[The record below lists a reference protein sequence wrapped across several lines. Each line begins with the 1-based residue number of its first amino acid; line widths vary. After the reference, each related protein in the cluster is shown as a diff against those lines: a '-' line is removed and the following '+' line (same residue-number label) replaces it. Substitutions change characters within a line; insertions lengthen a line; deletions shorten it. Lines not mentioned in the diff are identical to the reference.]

1 MILRLGWSGELLA
14 LLAGCIMPFAFAPYG
29 LYPIA
34 IVALAILFVLWLT
47 VSAKR
52 AFLRGL
58 LFGVGMFA
66 VGIHWIFISIHDY
79 GGVPFLLA
87 LFISGLLVFY
97 LSLFPATL
105 GYLLARFA
113 PGLSVTSI
121 TLKLVLVFPAAWVL
135 SEWFRGWLFTG
146 FPWLNL
152 GYSQIDSPLSGVTP
166 ILGVYGVSWLL
177 ALCSGLLVLA
187 LLRRGLIIKLV
198 HVTAIAM
205 VMVLGS
211 LLSTIDWTENEGEA
225 IRVSL
230 IQGNIPQEL
239 KWEKDVYQPTLERYL
254 ELSRMHWDSDLIVWP
269 ETAISG
275 FSHQA
280 EGFIDQLWQEA
291 KSNETDLLTGVLYLN
306 HETGDYYNALL
317 GLSDERSL
325 YFKSHLVPFTEYL
338 PFRSMLGGI
347 IDFMNVPMSSFS
359 SGSFEQEPLNLAG
372 NPIAMSICYEDV
384 FGEELVRRVPKATIL
399 ANVSN
404 DGWFGGSSAAYQHQQ
419 IARMR
424 ALEAGRPLLRATN
437 TGVSSIMD
445 HKGRLLEV
453 SELNIIDVVSAD
465 VQPKSGLTPYAR
477 FQNYAI
483 VLLVFGIL
491 LLSRLLR
498 RRSIAD

>member
-1 MILRLGWSGELLA
+1 
-14 LLAGCIMPFAFAPYG
+14 
-29 LYPIA
+29 
-34 IVALAILFVLWLT
+34 
-47 VSAKR
+47 
-52 AFLRGL
+52 
-58 LFGVGMFA
+58 
-66 VGIHWIFISIHDY
+66 
-79 GGVPFLLA
+79 
-87 LFISGLLVFY
+87 
-97 LSLFPATL
+97 
-105 GYLLARFA
+105 
-113 PGLSVTSI
+113 
-121 TLKLVLVFPAAWVL
+121 
-135 SEWFRGWLFTG
+135 
-146 FPWLNL
+146 
-152 GYSQIDSPLSGVTP
+152 
-166 ILGVYGVSWLL
+166 
-177 ALCSGLLVLA
+177 
-187 LLRRGLIIKLV
+187 
-198 HVTAIAM
+198 M